1 MEAVDVETMS
11 RIGEA
16 WNVVGES
23 HRVWEDDVVCSVN
36 MVELMS
42 FV

>member
-16 WNVVGES
+16 WNVRES
-23 HRVWEDDVVCSVN
+23 HRVYIEVLKLIFD
-36 MVELMS
+36 
-42 FV
+42 FVGERNGC